1 MTMQERALQYLQK
14 ALNSPRASFHEQQ
27 WESIEHLLNNRKLL
41 VVERTGWGKSMVYFL
56 ATRLMRDNGKGPT
69 LLISPLLSLMRNQMD
84 AAGRLHLCAR
94 SINSTNAPREFS
106 DIERELEE
114 NSIDV
119 LLISPERLANEDFR
133 KRILP
138 KLTHNIGL
146 LVIDEAH
153 CISDW
158 GHDFRPDYRRI
169 IRILQMLPPN
179 IPVLATTATA
189 NNRVMTDIRS
199 QLGQELVILRGSL
212 VRSSLR
218 LQHIFLSGVSA
229 RPWRGWH
236 KPFPDWREAALSL
249 L

>member
-106 DIERELEE
+106 DIERELRKIPLTFYLSHP
-114 NSIDV
+114 NDWQTK
-119 LLISPERLANEDFR
+119 ISESAYFPS
-133 KRILP
+133 LP
-138 KLTHNIGL
+138 ITS
-146 LVIDEAH
+146 V
-153 CISDW
+153 
-158 GHDFRPDYRRI
+158 
-169 IRILQMLPPN
+169 
-179 IPVLATTATA
+179 
-189 NNRVMTDIRS
+189 
-199 QLGQELVILRGSL
+199 
-212 VRSSLR
+212 
-218 LQHIFLSGVSA
+218 FLSLTRLIAFPTGGMTFALTTVVLSEYC
-229 RPWRGWH
+229 RCFLPIF
-236 KPFPDWREAALSL
+236 PFLRQPQQLTTE
-249 L
+249 